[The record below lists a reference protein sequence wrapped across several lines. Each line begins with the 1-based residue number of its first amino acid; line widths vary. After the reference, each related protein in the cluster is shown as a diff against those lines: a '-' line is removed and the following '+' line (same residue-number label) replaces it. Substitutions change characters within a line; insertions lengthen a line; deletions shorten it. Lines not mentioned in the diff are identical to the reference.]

1 MSTIMSAIYNTER
14 RYSRGKSSNP
24 QSRSPSVNSFMM
36 HTFKSSHPSVQ
47 WKRSTHLS
55 PATSRVKSPERMQ
68 STPVETHIAPA
79 KSREGGYSPTTSKH
93 REVDEDPTNVSTIFT
108 L

>member
-24 QSRSPSVNSFMM
+24 QSRSPSVNSIMM
-36 HTFKSSHPSVQ
+36 HTFKSSHASVQ
-47 WKRSTHLS
+47 WKRSTHFS
-55 PATSRVKSPERMQ
+55 PATSRVKS
-68 STPVETHIAPA
+68 PVETHIAPA